1 MKKSLG
7 PGTWLYPTPV
17 FVVGTYDAAGK
28 PNVMT
33 VAWGGICCS
42 KPPCVAIS
50 VRKATYTYGNLM
62 QRRAFTISLPTQ
74 DQVALADFFGVAS
87 GRDTDKFAVAGL
99 TPVASDLVEAPY
111 VGEFPFVLE
120 CKVVHV
126 AELGLHTLFAG
137 EILDVKVDEGC
148 LDAKGKP
155 TAELVRPIWWGPSE
169 NEYYGLGENLG
180 RGFSIGRA
188 LETGSDGRAPE

>member
-17 FVVGTYDAAGK
+17 FVIGTYDAAGK

-62 QRRAFTISLPTQ
+62 ERRAFTISLPGEAQ
-74 DQVALADFFGVAS
+74 AVPADFFGVVS

-99 TPVASDLVEAPY
+99 TPVRSESRSSDQSRPPPDTAN
-111 VGEFPFVLE
+111 
-120 CKVVHV
+120 VVRSSRRGV
-126 AELGLHTLFAG
+126 SKSL
-137 EILDVKVDEGC
+137 
-148 LDAKGKP
+148 
-155 TAELVRPIWWGPSE
+155 PS
-169 NEYYGLGENLG
+169 
-180 RGFSIGRA
+180 SVQW
-188 LETGSDGRAPE
+188 